1 MKMKKVALIIL
12 VILLGLVIGF
22 CIHLERTS
30 EMSIQ
35 ETELIDDASE
45 TTASVE
51 TAATEAAETET
62 QETVGPI
69 ESAVTNPPATNPP
82 ATNPPATNPPANESP
97 TTPPT
102 SPGFGTMLPDVE
114 L

>member
-51 TAATEAAETET
+51 IQMYPIDSEEGIFKQPICLDYTLKAAKTDIAEK
-62 QETVGPI
+62 
-69 ESAVTNPPATNPP
+69 
-82 ATNPPATNPPANESP
+82 
-97 TTPPT
+97 
-102 SPGFGTMLPDVE
+102 VE
-114 L
+114 RLKNNG